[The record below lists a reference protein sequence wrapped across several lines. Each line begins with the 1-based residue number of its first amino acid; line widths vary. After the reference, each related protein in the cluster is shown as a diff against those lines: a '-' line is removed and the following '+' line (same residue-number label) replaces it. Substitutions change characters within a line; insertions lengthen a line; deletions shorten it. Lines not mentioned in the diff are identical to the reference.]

1 MKFLPLF
8 ILSAAAGTAFATKG
22 DGDNATD
29 DNDNDMGWGKH
40 YNNNSTSPKSH
51 QCRQLAHLTQLTSLA
66 SDSDPTGKLSDL
78 PPDKAA
84 TLKAEAS
91 QAAAQLTALQS
102 NATLMAS
109 CSSYLAEQEM
119 RRQCRTM
126 AKLEKLTALV
136 SNSTALNAKIDDG
149 DAKQKMEKMQAMVE
163 DSAQELASLQGNDTL
178 TAYCSVL
185 ETESMCKM
193 LKKLE
198 KMMDKTGNGT
208 AGGGGGG
215 GGRGRYYHGGKN
227 GTTEGGGGDESDDE
241 KGKWQDKKAWLEELK
256 SNATLVEMCAAM
268 DSSDDNKG
276 TSSNGQGG
284 DSAPDP
290 GVITAGA
297 ERLMSRFDLP
307 CPEKQNG
314 PAVVRQMT
322 VNGKRR
328 MGSKVE
334 RRNRVESRDQDR

>member
-29 DNDNDMGWGKH
+29 DENDMGWGKH
-40 YNNNSTSPKSH
+40 YNNNSSSTSPKSMS

-66 SDSDPTGKLSDL
+66 SDPTKLSDL

-136 SNSTALNAKIDDG
+136 NNSTALSAKTDG
-149 DAKQKMEKMQAMVE
+149 DAQKMETMQAMVE

-185 ETESMCKM
+185 ERESMCKM

-198 KMMDKTGNGT
+198 KMMDKAGGNGT
-208 AGGGGGG
+208 STAGGG

-227 GTTEGGGGDESDDE
+227 ETTEGGGGDENDDE

-268 DSSDDNKG
+268 DSSDNKG

-297 ERLMSRFDLP
+297 ERALGLQPLGNMVVSLA
-307 CPEKQNG
+307 
-314 PAVVRQMT
+314 AVLLFSLLVL
-322 VNGKRR
+322 
-328 MGSKVE
+328 
-334 RRNRVESRDQDR
+334 